1 MIVPAH
7 RVHGH
12 LDYRRAAEA
21 LKAAERAAERVPSI
35 ADVVMSAETVRL
47 AMKNVEA
54 ARRRVAEVEAELRR
68 SLFDDDAPR
77 RARPHSAAVLHAA
90 LAGDDSRRKRRTR
103 SMNWA
108 VVFGI
113 GTRARVT

>member
-1 MIVPAH
+1 LFVVIAPAD

-12 LDYRRAAEA
+12 LDYRRAADA

-35 ADVVMSAETVRL
+35 ADPVMSAETLRL

-68 SLFDDDAPR
+68 VLLDDDPP
-77 RARPHSAAVLHAA
+77 AR
-90 LAGDDSRRKRRTR
+90 
-103 SMNWA
+103 
-108 VVFGI
+108 
-113 GTRARVT
+113 